1 MPRSQSSH
9 KPSPK
14 GFHTSTPP
22 VPFQNPLSSVAN
34 PVPRATFGQTLKEGL
49 AFGTGQ
55 AVAHRMVGS
64 LFGTTVVPSQ
74 NEVKLPCDK
83 ERNAFET
90 CMKTKSVDDFCGEQQ
105 MAYTQCIRL
114 EKKD

>member
-1 MPRSQSSH
+1 MPRTSSSQ

-14 GFHTSTPP
+14 AFHTSTPP

-34 PVPRATFGQTLKEGL
+34 PVPTATFGQTLKEGL
-49 AFGTGQ
+49 AFGAGQ
-55 AVAHRMVGS
+55 AVAHRVVGS
-64 LFGTTVVPSQ
+64 LFGSSAPSQ

-83 ERNAFET
+83 ERSAFET
-90 CMKTKSVDDFCGEQQ
+90 CMKTKSVEDFCGEQQ

-114 EKKD
+114 TKKD